1 MGKRV
6 IVLFASMALALALYS
21 GAAFAHP
28 LMFESDLTENG
39 IVNFCN
45 PEQLKPVLFEDA
57 ISDWNSYASDNSFP
71 RVVDVTGNQGAFC
84 ELRADAQGGDSAG
97 YYARVVFNVHPD
109 NIDFSTRIN
118 DLSVTLR
125 GAVLRHELGHAVVGL
140 EHNQLC
146 SSSIMPTLRF
156 CNENGTPRRTTI
168 GPHDADDRSEYWNS
182 GEPSLYPIDDKC
194 WTNEDAD
201 GDGVCDRHGPP
212 TAFNRSAT
220 LYSVSSVSDLPVLAP
235 PALEN

>member
-21 GAAFAHP
+21 GGAFAHS
-28 LMFESDLTENG
+28 LNFESDLTEDR

-45 PEQLKPVLFEDA
+45 PEQIRPNFFADA
-57 ISDWNSYASDNSFP
+57 ISDWNSYASDNSLP
-71 RVVDVTGNQGAFC
+71 SIVDVTGNAGAFC

-97 YYARVVFNVHPD
+97 FFARVVFNVHPD
-109 NIDFSTRIN
+109 NLDLSTRFN
-118 DLSVTLR
+118 DLSATQK
-125 GAVLRHELGHAVVGL
+125 GATLRHELGHAVVGL
-140 EHNQLC
+140 DHNHLC

-156 CNENGTPRRTTI
+156 CNENETPRRTTV
-168 GPHDADDRSEYWNS
+168 GPHDADDRSEYWNVET
-182 GEPSLYPIDDKC
+182 GIYPWPDKC

-201 GDGVCDRHGPP
+201 GDGVCDLHGPP
-212 TAFNRSAT
+212 TAFNRSVT
-220 LYSVSSVSDLPVLAP
+220 LYNVSSVGDQPMWAP